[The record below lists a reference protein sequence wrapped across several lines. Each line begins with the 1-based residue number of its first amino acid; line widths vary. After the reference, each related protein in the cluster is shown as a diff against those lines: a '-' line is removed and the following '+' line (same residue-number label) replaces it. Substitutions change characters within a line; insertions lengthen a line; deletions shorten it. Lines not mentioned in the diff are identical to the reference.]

1 MGTPAIFLNLK
12 IDACFSD
19 VKVNFLQ
26 KLGSKTHQNGVQ
38 RRGYGVRNRWK

>member
-1 MGTPAIFLNLK
+1 MGITPAIFLNLK

-26 KLGSKTHQNGVQ
+26 
-38 RRGYGVRNRWK
+38 